1 MEKLDFG
8 EAGAV
13 LMLVLGIPTAS
24 PGGLPARRGS
34 SSRRLTEP
42 RVLGPATK
50 TESFPFPRTY

>member
-13 LMLVLGIPTAS
+13 LLLVLGVPTAS
-24 PGGLPARRGS
+24 PGGLPARWGS

-42 RVLGPATK
+42 RVLGAATK
-50 TESFPFPRTY
+50 TESSPLPRTY